1 MLMNIVK
8 NIIVIFENQNQHQ
21 LTKINGVTLNNNNNN
36 SGQFNNNIA
45 SLKEMLNENLT
56 LNQQQQRT
64 LSSTND
70 ENDILTAKR

>member
-21 LTKINGVTLNNNNNN
+21 LTNINGVTLNNNNN

-56 LNQQQQRT
+56 LNQQQRT